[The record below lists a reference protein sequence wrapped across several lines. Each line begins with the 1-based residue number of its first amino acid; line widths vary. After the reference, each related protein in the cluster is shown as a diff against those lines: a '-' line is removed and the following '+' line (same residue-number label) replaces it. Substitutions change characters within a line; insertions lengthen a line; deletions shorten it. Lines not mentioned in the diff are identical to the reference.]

1 MQRIIAALICLA
13 CFVAGLAVAWAEGPA
28 IAPEILPENTAP
40 RREGLLIRAVNS
52 PGGII
57 EVSRNRGAHWMPLG
71 HVVSPATAVNPQGYT
86 ASKWAHDSAVAATAA
101 NGIHIK
107 VRTDAVSGRGVIF
120 TICPGGKAIGQAAV
134 ELDTGALIVTDIPG
148 GDLIFGGGLGPYVN
162 DAVTCE
168 IAGKQAPLPPSY
180 IPRTGDVLV
189 IHQSRPEK
197 YPLYVTFENKFLQ
210 KKPLAVR
217 NGWVS
222 LLVNED
228 PITLLGVG
236 EKIRDDRSVALEVPR
251 WTEPG
256 KSVAVRLTLENT
268 GESSQAFDLVLRV
281 GSGWTISGG
290 EIKRT
295 LAPGEKADIVAQLT
309 PPPEIRPAVF
319 QMTVSGTVGGRQLS
333 QSKMF
338 GIGSLKE
345 IRHAS
350 RFAIDEDLAAWGPP
364 TGIADSKEQVVQ
376 GAENWRGPADLAAK
390 VWLRWSPDRELF
402 FAADVTDDKI
412 VTNHRGDD
420 PTRSD
425 SVVLC
430 VDARASWKQFMKD
443 YTPGAFKIVMVPADG
458 NSPATAT
465 FEGQPFGE
473 IRKVISMRTQKG
485 YVIGVQVHFRSNL
498 VEPPGWV
505 DNRDIRVG
513 VLVNDSDDSS
523 AGRKTTLG
531 LWRTA
536 ADASQD
542 CSSLTTFILQ
552 P

>member
-197 YPLYVTFENKFLQ
+197 YPLYVTFENKFGGLIRIEYAGETPRVIGQ
-210 KKPLAVR
+210 VLRPVSGIGRFEGDALVGPGRVR
-217 NGWVS
+217 ANHCGVIDIS
-222 LLVNED
+222 TAPAGLVGGFQ
-228 PITLLGVG
+228 I
-236 EKIRDDRSVALEVPR
+236 VPR
-251 WTEPG
+251 EHASSPELDYIRERTQWMIVGPVSAIAPSFEGLAPLFSGYILPSYRPDDITG
-256 KSVAVRLTLENT
+256 GHVNWLE
-268 GESSQAFDLVLRV
+268 
-281 GSGWTISGG
+281 
-290 EIKRT
+290 RT
-295 LAPGEKADIVAQLT
+295 LSRCMVEFRMKGGSWQPVPRVYFDATVPRGQVVRTAEEVRVWADNRIYT
-309 PPPEIRPAVF
+309 PLPY
-319 QMTVSGTVGGRQLS
+319 T
-333 QSKMF
+333 
-338 GIGSLKE
+338 
-345 IRHAS
+345 
-350 RFAIDEDLAAWGPP
+350 
-364 TGIADSKEQVVQ
+364 ADS
-376 GAENWRGPADLAAK
+376 A
-390 VWLRWSPDRELF
+390 LR
-402 FAADVTDDKI
+402 DVTDIRI
-412 VTNHRGDD
+412 VFR
-420 PTRSD
+420 
-425 SVVLC
+425 
-430 VDARASWKQFMKD
+430 M
-443 YTPGAFKIVMVPADG
+443 ADFW
-458 NSPATAT
+458 PWPD
-465 FEGQPFGE
+465 QP
-473 IRKVISMRTQKG
+473 
-485 YVIGVQVHFRSNL
+485 
-498 VEPPGWV
+498 
-505 DNRDIRVG
+505 
-513 VLVNDSDDSS
+513 
-523 AGRKTTLG
+523 
-531 LWRTA
+531 
-536 ADASQD
+536 
-542 CSSLTTFILQ
+542 
-552 P
+552 